1 MENKNSKPIVAGP
14 NTQGDVGGEPSEK
27 EVQSVL
33 EALQRAR
40 AMSASPADT
49 ADLDVQAKDAQRLYN
64 DRADRAEWLSL
75 ADRIGNALVRIN
87 AANAG
92 LKSGVDMTKIN
103 YGPGYDASA
112 AEQRAARDYEMS
124 LKNIGQ
130 GRSDR
135 TSAQKLEQD
144 RLDREARALEPKYE
158 FEKYKYGQKTDT
170 YQQSLRDAEALKRRE
185 KELTSQEARDLS
197 REKRLSKADQEREDK
212 QLRSLQVTDLQK
224 QIASAQS
231 EAQAA
236 SQAAQIL
243 SGQKDL
249 SKKNAD
255 KLMSSYPGIMA
266 KAGITPEQMTAIQE
280 QATEKGFLW
289 DSVDEK
295 KRQQLIQEQLIKPKQ
310 EQITNLRKALD
321 GILGKGDSSPK
332 SAAGAPAA
340 AASESP
346 SRLIR
351 MRHKAS
357 GAERDLTEEE
367 AAKLP
372 PDEFE
377 RI

>member
-1 MENKNSKPIVAGP
+1 MEKKKVTVTESS
-14 NTQGDVGGEPSEK
+14 TQGPVVGQPSDK
-27 EVQSVL
+27 EMRSVL
-33 EALQRAR
+33 EALQA
-40 AMSASPADT
+40 AKSMSASPADT
-49 ADLDVQAKDAQRLYN
+49 ADLDTQAKDAQRLYN

-87 AANAG
+87 AANSG

-130 GRSDR
+130 SRSDR
-135 TSAQKLEQD
+135 TYNQKLEQD
-144 RLDREARALEPKYE
+144 RLDREARALEPRYD
-158 FEKYKYGQKTDT
+158 FEKYKYGQETDT
-170 YQQSLRDAEALKRRE
+170 YQQSLRDAETFKRR
-185 KELTSQEARDLS
+185 KEELASQEARDLTKEG
-197 REKRLSKADQEREDK
+197 RQTKKEEKSEDK
-212 QLRSLQVTDLQK
+212 QLRALQVTDLQK

-243 SGQKDL
+243 SSQDDL
-249 SKKNAD
+249 SKKSAE

-280 QATEKGFLW
+280 QATEKGFIW
-289 DSVDEK
+289 DSVDNK

-321 GILGKGDSSPK
+321 GILK
-332 SAAGAPAA
+332 PAA
-340 AASESP
+340 ASP
-346 SRLIR
+346 ETNALIK

-357 GAERDLTEEE
+357 GAERDLTPEE

-372 PDEFE
+372 ADEFE

>member
-1 MENKNSKPIVAGP
+1 MEKKKVTVTESS
-14 NTQGDVGGEPSEK
+14 TQGPTQVGQPSDK
-27 EVQSVL
+27 EMRSVL
-33 EALQRAR
+33 EALQKAKS
-40 AMSASPADT
+40 MSASPADT
-49 ADLDVQAKDAQRLYN
+49 ADLDTQAKDAQRLYN
-64 DRADRAEWLSL
+64 ERADRAEWLSL

-87 AANAG
+87 AANSG
-92 LKSGVDMTKIN
+92 LKSGVDMTRIN

-112 AEQRAARDYEMS
+112 AEQRASRDYEMS

-130 GRSDR
+130 SRASRSEQ
-135 TSAQKLEQD
+135 QKLEQD
-144 RLDREARALEPKYE
+144 RLDREARALEPRYD
-158 FEKYKYGQKTDT
+158 FEKYKYGQETDT
-170 YQQSLRDAEALKRRE
+170 YQQGLRSAESSKTRRE
-185 KELTSQEARDLS
+185 ELATQAARDLQKEA
-197 REKRLSKADQEREDK
+197 RQTKKEQESEDK
-212 QLRSLQVTDLQK
+212 QLRALQVTDLQK

-243 SGQKDL
+243 SSQKDL
-249 SKKNAD
+249 SKKSAD
-255 KLMSSYPGIMA
+255 KLISNYPGIMA

-280 QATEKGFLW
+280 QATEKGFIW

-321 GILGKGDSSPK
+321 GILKKGDSSSSPTE
-332 SAAGAPAA
+332 APPA
-340 AASESP
+340 
-346 SRLIR
+346 LIR

-357 GAERDLTEEE
+357 GAERDLTPEE

-372 PDEFE
+372 ADEFE

>member
-1 MENKNSKPIVAGP
+1 MG
-14 NTQGDVGGEPSEK
+14 QPSDK

-33 EALQRAR
+33 EALQKAK

-49 ADLDVQAKDAQRLYN
+49 ADLDTQAKDAQRLYN

-130 GRSDR
+130 SRSDR
-135 TSAQKLEQD
+135 TSAQKLEQE
-144 RLDREARALEPKYE
+144 RLDREARALEPKYD
-158 FEKYKYGQKTDT
+158 FEKYKYGQETDT
-170 YQQSLRDAEALKRRE
+170 YQQGLRSAESSKTRRE
-185 KELTSQEARDLS
+185 ELASQEARD
-197 REKRLSKADQEREDK
+197 REKEGRQTKKEEKSEDK
-212 QLRSLQVTDLQK
+212 QLRALQVTDLQK

-243 SGQKDL
+243 SSQKDL
-249 SKKNAD
+249 SKKSAD
-255 KLMSSYPGIMA
+255 KLMSNYPGIMA

-280 QATEKGFLW
+280 QATEKGFIW
-289 DSVDEK
+289 DSVDDK

-321 GILGKGDSSPK
+321 GILRKGDSSPK
-332 SAAGAPAA
+332 PASAVPEAPPA
-340 AASESP
+340 
-346 SRLIR
+346 LIK

-357 GAERDLTEEE
+357 GAERDLTPEE

-372 PDEFE
+372 ADEFE